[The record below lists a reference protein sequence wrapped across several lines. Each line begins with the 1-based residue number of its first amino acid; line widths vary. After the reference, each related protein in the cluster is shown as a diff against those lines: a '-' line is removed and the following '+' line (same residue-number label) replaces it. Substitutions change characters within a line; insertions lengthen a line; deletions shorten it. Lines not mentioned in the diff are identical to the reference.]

1 MTSPRILLKAWNLR
15 PQKKLG
21 QNFLTDAAVVR
32 RIVER
37 SGVAKEDVV
46 LEIGAGLGA
55 LTIPVARQVAKVIA
69 IEKDHNLARLLKTEL
84 TVNNITNVDLRV
96 DDIRRLNLL
105 ELMQVV
111 ARKVIVMGN
120 LPYNL
125 SSQILVQLIE
135 ARRQI
140 SRAIL
145 MFQKELA
152 ERITAQPGKRDYGR
166 LSVMLQYCGTVKP
179 VVEVKAAQ
187 FFPRPQVDS
196 TVLEIDFQSRQDQP
210 AEDEA
215 LLFRVIKAAFS
226 KRRKTLKNAL
236 SSSELPIDAP
246 QTMAALQQS
255 GIDPGR
261 RAETLSVHEFVALSN
276 QFSHMLGN

>member
-1 MTSPRILLKAWNLR
+1 MTSPRILLKAWNLK

-21 QNFLTDAAVVR
+21 QNFLADLTIAQ

-37 SGVAKEDVV
+37 SRIENEDVV

-55 LTIPVARQVAKVIA
+55 LTIPIARQVAKVIA
-69 IEKDHNLARLLKTEL
+69 IEKDRNLVKLLKTEL
-84 TVNNITNVDLRV
+84 AVNNITNVDLRA

-105 ELMQVV
+105 ELLQ
-111 ARKVIVMGN
+111 AIERKAVVMGN

-135 ARRQI
+135 ARQRVD
-140 SRAIL
+140 RAIL

-152 ERITAQPGKRDYGR
+152 ERIIALPGGRDYGR
-166 LSVMLQYCGTVKP
+166 LAVILQYCAAVKP
-179 VVEVKAAQ
+179 VVDVKAAQ

-196 TVLEIDFQSRQDQP
+196 TVLEIDFSIYRQPP

-215 LLFRVIKAAFS
+215 LLFRVIKAAFA

-236 SSSELPIDAP
+236 SGSELTIDAS
-246 QTMAALQQS
+246 QAEAVLQQS
-255 GIDPGR
+255 NIDPRR
-261 RAETLSVHEFVALSN
+261 RAETLHVHEFVTLSN
-276 QFSHMLGN
+276 YLSHVLGN